1 MSIAPGGPP
10 PESPHGSERS
20 VGLLVDLE
28 FESASI
34 SYRAWPWAYRSQRG
48 VHASGRR
55 PRRGGVQAQRAQ
67 AWRWLAS
74 PTRGARRPTIASA
87 TAFRPRSHRN
97 LSGGNWVTRTER
109 IQFNP
114 PLLSNPQL
122 SPPRKSSLPPPRNL
136 LPRTIPHATSPP
148 PLPRHSQSASHPPT
162 PPYPPL
168 ACSPWTSPSPPPPE
182 AAPASAPQTML
193 PSYHPRVGADRTAAL
208 KTAAAAAA
216 AAAAAVRRAA
226 AAVVHHASVES
237 HPPSG

>member
-136 LPRTIPHATSPP
+136 APDHTTRDLPPSPSTP
-148 PLPRHSQSASHPPT
+148 QPVSHPPT
-162 PPYPPL
+162 PTPIP
-168 ACSPWTSPSPPPPE
+168 T
-182 AAPASAPQTML
+182 
-193 PSYHPRVGADRTAAL
+193 
-208 KTAAAAAA
+208 
-216 AAAAAVRRAA
+216 
-226 AAVVHHASVES
+226 ASVLTVDVALA
-237 HPPSG
+237 PPAGSRPRLSAADHVT

>member
-122 SPPRKSSLPPPRNL
+122 SPPR
-136 LPRTIPHATSPP
+136 
-148 PLPRHSQSASHPPT
+148 
-162 PPYPPL
+162 
-168 ACSPWTSPSPPPPE
+168 
-182 AAPASAPQTML
+182 
-193 PSYHPRVGADRTAAL
+193 
-208 KTAAAAAA
+208 
-216 AAAAAVRRAA
+216 
-226 AAVVHHASVES
+226 
-237 HPPSG
+237 